1 MRTINE
7 IVVHCTAT
15 KEGKDFHVEDVR
27 KWHKAKGWKDLGYHY
42 LVNLDGGIEVG
53 RPIDQQGAHVTGHN
67 ATTIGIVYVGGLDA
81 DGKPKDTRNYSQK
94 EALEDLIA
102 SLLIVFPSIKKIS
115 GHRDYAAKACPCFD
129 AKKDYAE
136 LLRKK

>member
-1 MRTINE
+1 M
-7 IVVHCTAT
+7 
-15 KEGKDFHVEDVR
+15 
-27 KWHKAKGWKDLGYHY
+27 
-42 LVNLDGGIEVG
+42 
-53 RPIDQQGAHVTGHN
+53 
-67 ATTIGIVYVGGLDA
+67 YVGGLDA

-129 AKKDYAE
+129 AKKEYAE
-136 LLRKK
+136 LLRKN